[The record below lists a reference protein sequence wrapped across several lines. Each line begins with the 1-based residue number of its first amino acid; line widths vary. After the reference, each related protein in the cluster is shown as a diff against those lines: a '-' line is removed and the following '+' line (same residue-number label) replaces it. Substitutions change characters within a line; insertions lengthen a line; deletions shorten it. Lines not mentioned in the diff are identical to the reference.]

1 VLGLVTEVVF
11 VILLLQLWLLGF
23 DRVRRTSNRVRVS
36 VRIKGMG
43 EVYWVVSNNS
53 WACYYARSRYL

>member
-11 VILLLQLWLLGF
+11 VILLLLLGF